1 MGNVWSG
8 KKVSMNPGP
17 TQGLS
22 LFRPKNLSQKLLRV
36 IFSIYLVVTCLVTG
50 LQFLTEYLKTQGSI
64 LDELKQL
71 EETFRG
77 PISTS
82 LWQYNQNQLQAL
94 TSGLIA
100 MPIIEGVDILD
111 KHGAATISKRSFAST
126 AAPLSMF
133 EIKSDMNWDLNGQR
147 TELGSLIL
155 YSSSKV
161 VLDRVLFGFFL
172 IAITATLK
180 ISVLFYLFVWAVDR
194 FLSTPLKQ
202 LMSQVDDIKLN
213 QTTIRRINISTEE
226 SNELTQLQEHINRML
241 ATMERDRE
249 RLLEAEQA
257 KRSWL
262 EEAVAERTEEL
273 LIVNR
278 RLMDLASEDSLT
290 GVLNRR
296 SFYEYAQHL
305 IDLSHRQKTSFCLV
319 LMDLDHFK
327 SINDTYGHFIG
338 DRVLVHFVDTIKPLL
353 RTSDLFGRIG
363 GEEFAIFLPDTDLD
377 GSFQLAERL
386 RKLVG
391 NSTFDVDGKTIAY
404 TVSLGIAMCEPGD
417 RSVDELFKRADL
429 KLYEA
434 KDMGRDRVRS

>member
-155 YSSSKV
+155 YSSS
-161 VLDRVLFGFFL
+161 
-172 IAITATLK
+172 
-180 ISVLFYLFVWAVDR
+180 
-194 FLSTPLKQ
+194 
-202 LMSQVDDIKLN
+202 
-213 QTTIRRINISTEE
+213 
-226 SNELTQLQEHINRML
+226 NR
-241 ATMERDRE
+241 
-249 RLLEAEQA
+249 
-257 KRSWL
+257 
-262 EEAVAERTEEL
+262 
-273 LIVNR
+273 
-278 RLMDLASEDSLT
+278 
-290 GVLNRR
+290 
-296 SFYEYAQHL
+296 
-305 IDLSHRQKTSFCLV
+305 
-319 LMDLDHFK
+319 
-327 SINDTYGHFIG
+327 
-338 DRVLVHFVDTIKPLL
+338 
-353 RTSDLFGRIG
+353 
-363 GEEFAIFLPDTDLD
+363 
-377 GSFQLAERL
+377 
-386 RKLVG
+386 
-391 NSTFDVDGKTIAY
+391 
-404 TVSLGIAMCEPGD
+404 
-417 RSVDELFKRADL
+417 
-429 KLYEA
+429 
-434 KDMGRDRVRS
+434 